1 MSRLLG
7 GVADIAGD
15 HADDGSTSIDVCLR
29 IRQAPHMP
37 PKTIYV
43 RQDDMRVWQRAGAY
57 AKERRLSLSALIM
70 TALEAYLEAE
80 ESSR

>member
-1 MSRLLG
+1 MPTAVVRLSTLSTYTS
-7 GVADIAGD
+7 
-15 HADDGSTSIDVCLR
+15 GS
-29 IRQAPHMP
+29 AYA

-57 AKERRLSLSALIM
+57 AKERRLSMSALIM

-80 ESSR
+80 EGSR

>member
-1 MSRLLG
+1 
-7 GVADIAGD
+7 
-15 HADDGSTSIDVCLR
+15 
-29 IRQAPHMP
+29 MP

-57 AKERRLSLSALIM
+57 AKERRLSMSALIM